1 MSRAKLA
8 AMAMCGT
15 LGLALL
21 SGCASAQGDVQDVS
35 GDESRTLTFECDA
48 DLDFNV
54 SLSSE
59 EAHVEA
65 GGRNYRLD
73 AAGQEGGRRVY
84 TNEDDVRLTVG
95 DRDANLRIPGAADY
109 ENCER
114 I

>member
-1 MSRAKLA
+1 MSQARLASA
-8 AMAMCGT
+8 AMGGA

-21 SGCASAQGDVQDVS
+21 SGCASGQGNVQDVS
-35 GDESRTLTFECDA
+35 GDEPRTLAFECDD
-48 DLDFNV
+48 DLDFDV

-65 GGRNYRLD
+65 GGRNYRLA

-84 TNEDDVRLTVG
+84 ANEDDVRLTVG
-95 DRDANLRIPGAADY
+95 DRDTNLRIPGVADY